1 MDDEDDID
9 LEAPAGR
16 LSIRVGRDQEVEVTY
31 DGDPIPVTSIDVDE
45 VSLERLASQP
55 RTLRGQ

>member
-1 MDDEDDID
+1 MDDEDDIE

-31 DGDPIPVTSIDVDE
+31 DGDPIPVTSIDIDE

-55 RTLRGQ
+55 RTLRDQ